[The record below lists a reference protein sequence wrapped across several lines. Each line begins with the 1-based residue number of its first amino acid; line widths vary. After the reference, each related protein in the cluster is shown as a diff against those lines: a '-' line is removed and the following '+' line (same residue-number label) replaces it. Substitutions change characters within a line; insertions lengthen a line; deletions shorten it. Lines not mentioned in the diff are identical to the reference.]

1 MTSERNPHSA
11 GSETTGR
18 PAETS
23 PPPSPRPDPVLFLW
37 SQAGGLRRV
46 ASTLGGILREDPH
59 ELDVVWVDLNEALAG
74 HSLVQDLA
82 SWAGLQLGSA
92 DLAARGWPAVKEAL
106 DDRAAKVVVALDP
119 VTAAAVD
126 TWRAEGLVRAPMVGV
141 LDGLRLDPAW
151 ARTSV
156 DRLSVADPIQ
166 AEEAL
171 ELGLPAECLVPC
183 GIPVCGGFSAV
194 NPDEKAELR
203 ERYDLPVDR
212 PLVLVVTHEVEHDQL
227 TGALFQLS
235 MVGDR
240 ATLLFDV
247 ARDDEGAELLRRRSK
262 LYGIQA
268 RMFGK
273 VEQAPEL
280 WAAADVVVSRPHK
293 YVEQRALAL
302 RLPMVHLLP
311 DTEAQRET
319 SRIYA
324 DRGIGRAVSNMATLA
339 AELEMQISPT
349 TLSSSRQTMGE
360 ISKRS
365 AAKEVARLVAQVAA
379 QAEQILKEQY
389 HRKSRP
395 APSPASASASAEA
408 PPAGKQ
414 GPLEFIGVDPD
425 SEAGREWEKE
435 TLEDLA
441 VVELE
446 TSRQVAE
453 HQEEANR
460 WRKRA
465 ALAAKRGEPDLK
477 RAAEDLVER
486 HQEAMHRALADL
498 AHLADRRKELQGE
511 ARQGRKIERSFRK
524 MEVEDA
530 LAALKKKIEREES

>member
-1 MTSERNPHSA
+1 MSPQ
-11 GSETTGR
+11 G
-18 PAETS
+18 PAT
-23 PPPSPRPDPVLFLW
+23 RPDPVLFLW
-37 SQAGGLRRV
+37 SQADGLRRI
-46 ASTLGGILREDPH
+46 ASTLGGILGEDPH

-82 SWAGLQLGSA
+82 SWAGLRLGSA

-106 DDRAAKVVVALDP
+106 ADRAAKVVVALDP

-126 TWRAEGLVRAPMVGV
+126 AWRAEGLVRAPLVGV

-156 DRLSVADPIQ
+156 DRLSVADPVQ

-183 GIPVCGGFSAV
+183 GIPVCGGFSSI
-194 NPDEKAELR
+194 NPDDKAALR
-203 ERYDLPVDR
+203 ERYGLPVDR
-212 PLVLVVTHEVEHDQL
+212 PLVLMVTHEVEHDQL

-247 ARDDEGAELLRRRSK
+247 ARDDGGAELLRRRSK
-262 LYGIQA
+262 LYGLQA

-280 WAAADVVVSRPHK
+280 WAAADVVVARPHK

-319 SRIYA
+319 ARIYA
-324 DRGIGRAVSNMATLA
+324 DRGIGRAVGNMATLA
-339 AELEMQISPT
+339 AELETQISPA
-349 TLSSSRQTMGE
+349 TLSASRQIMGE

-365 AAKEVARLVAQVAA
+365 AAKEVARMVAQVAA
-379 QAEQILKEQY
+379 QAEQILEEQY
-389 HRKSRP
+389 HRKPRHT
-395 APSPASASASAEA
+395 PASAPSGAPAAA
-408 PPAGKQ
+408 PPPEQQ
-414 GPLEFIGVDPD
+414 GPLEFIGIDPD
-425 SEAGREWEKE
+425 SEAGREWEQE
-435 TLEDLA
+435 TLEDMA

-446 TSRQVAE
+446 TNRQVSE
-453 HQEEANR
+453 HQQEADR
-460 WRKRA
+460 WRRRA
-465 ALAAKRGEPDLK
+465 VLAAERGEPELK

-486 HQEAMHRALADL
+486 HVEAMHRALADL
-498 AHLADRRKELQGE
+498 AHVAERRKELQGE